1 MPSDLI
7 IIINNTAVWK
17 EKGMKE
23 IWSTNSNKNSGG
35 NNMDI
40 IKNCLDAIANN
51 NAVWSNNGNNNIINT
66 TITSKEGVG
75 KKVIQSDDY
84 IGINIANPSKEGVGI
99 PDAVLPKYNNSDHIN
114 TTSWIIIVNNNN
126 SVIIATKQVT
136 GGNNKQY
143 YFVPYKGWTKKNSY
157 VCYPVQ
163 W

>member
-1 MPSDLI
+1 M
-7 IIINNTAVWK
+7 
-17 EKGMKE
+17 
-23 IWSTNSNKNSGG
+23 
-35 NNMDI
+35 
-40 IKNCLDAIANN
+40 
-51 NAVWSNNGNNNIINT
+51 
-66 TITSKEGVG
+66 G
-75 KKVIQSDDY
+75 KKVIQSDNY